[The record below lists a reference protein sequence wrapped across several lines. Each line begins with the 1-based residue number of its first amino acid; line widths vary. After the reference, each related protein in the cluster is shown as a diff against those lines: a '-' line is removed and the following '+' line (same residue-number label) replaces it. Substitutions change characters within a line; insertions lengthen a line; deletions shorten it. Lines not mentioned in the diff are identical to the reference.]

1 MIKVRLATTLQLPRQ
16 KDCLGCH
23 DGIQATQ
30 RCAAC
35 HPADASG
42 KLVTRSRDDRRMPQL
57 VPRGASGWGIEHD
70 LAFVEDHGAVAKAAP
85 QMCESCHD
93 DMFCQDCHAGPI
105 RPMRI
110 HSGDYITLHAMDAIG
125 RTQDCQSCHRVQSF
139 CRACHERLGF
149 GDRSEGSF
157 GVGSSLRFHPD
168 GWTGSP
174 AAPQG
179 HAHAAQR
186 NIMACASCHD
196 EDSCLA
202 CHATAAAALPG
213 LDVNPH
219 GPSFATSPRC
229 QALAASNHRVC
240 LKCHV
245 PGDPRNNCDP

>member
-1 MIKVRLATTLQLPRQ
+1 MSKVRLATTLQLPRE
-16 KDCLGCH
+16 KDCLACH
-23 DGIQATQ
+23 DGVQATK

-35 HPADASG
+35 HRADSSG
-42 KLVTRSRDDRRMPQL
+42 KLVTRSRDDRTMPQL
-57 VPRGASGWGIEHD
+57 VPRGTSSWGVEHD
-70 LAFVEDHGAVAKAAP
+70 LAFVEDHGAVAKATP
-85 QMCESCHD
+85 RLCESCHD
-93 DMFCQDCHAGPI
+93 DMFCQDCHAGPV

-110 HSGDYITLHAMDAIG
+110 HSGDYITLHAMDAVG
-125 RTQDCQSCHRVQSF
+125 RTQDCQACHRVQSF
-139 CRACHERLGF
+139 CLACHDRLGF
-149 GDRSEGSF
+149 GERSQGSF
-157 GVGSSLRFHPD
+157 GVGSPLHFHPD

-179 HAHAAQR
+179 HSHAAQR
-186 NIMACASCHD
+186 NITACASCHD

-219 GPSFATSPRC
+219 GPSFASSPRC

-245 PGDPRNNCDP
+245 PGDPRNDCNP